1 MGSLGSSSKT
11 VVKNP
16 IEQNQSGS
24 RRLSTPRTTDTRDRS
39 IKGTSPLEHVRVD
52 VLPSAYRLSGAN
64 GNLIVQPIIYPAQPR
79 FKTQQPLVQ

>member
-1 MGSLGSSSKT
+1 VELLGSSFKT

-16 IEQNQSGS
+16 IEENQSGS
-24 RRLSTPRTTDTRDRS
+24 RRYRRQEPLTPGS
-39 IKGTSPLEHVRVD
+39 IERASPLEHVCVD